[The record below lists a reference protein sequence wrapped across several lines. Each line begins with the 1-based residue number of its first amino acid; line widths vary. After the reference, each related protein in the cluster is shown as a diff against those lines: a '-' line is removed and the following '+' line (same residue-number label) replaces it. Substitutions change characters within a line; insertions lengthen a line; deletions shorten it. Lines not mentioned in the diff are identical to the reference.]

1 MADEQTFES
10 IPAHIRRAMTPE
22 QAAVVRHQLA
32 RTPLG
37 SDGAGADPVEAMR
50 ADYNDERAFWNEG
63 GPQMVRTDNMTLPLA
78 GASVPVRIH
87 RPVDAETL
95 PAIIFVHGGGFSV
108 GNLDTHDRIQRVLAA
123 ESGAA
128 VIAVDYSL
136 TPEAVFPQ
144 ALHEVAGAAA
154 YFAARGAEHGI
165 DPKRLAFAGDSAGAI
180 LSLTATLLLRD
191 EPGVAV
197 EAAGL
202 SDDPSVGDPAGDSAF
217 ESIRSL
223 LLYYGTYGLR
233 DSATMRLYGGWWDGL
248 SRNDLDDMLE
258 AHYRGAQHEAS
269 PYVDPLTADYS
280 KPVPPMFIVGAELDP
295 LADDSRALD
304 KVLGTFGRE
313 RELHLEEG
321 ALHSFLHYGR
331 MMEATRDVLTWG
343 AEYAAARF
351 DDV

>member
-10 IPAHIRRAMTPE
+10 IPSHIRRAMTPE

-32 RTPLG
+32 RVPL
-37 SDGAGADPVEAMR
+37 APEGADDDPVAAMR
-50 ADYNDERAFWNEG
+50 ADYSDERAFWNEG
-63 GPQMVRTDNMTLPLA
+63 GPQMVRTDNLTLPLA
-78 GASVPVRIH
+78 GTSVPVRIH
-87 RPVDAETL
+87 RPADAETL
-95 PAIIFVHGGGFSV
+95 PAIIFIHGGGFSV

-154 YFAARGAEHGI
+154 YFAARGSEHGI

-191 EPGVAV
+191 EPGTAA

-202 SDDPSVGDPAGDSAF
+202 SDDPSVGEPAGVSPF

-313 RELHLEEG
+313 SEFHLEEG
-321 ALHSFLHYGR
+321 VLHSFLHYGR
-331 MMEATRDVLTWG
+331 MMEASRDVLAWG

>member
-22 QAAVVRHQLA
+22 QAAVIRHQLA
-32 RTPLG
+32 RVPLAPE
-37 SDGAGADPVEAMR
+37 GAGDDPVAAMR

-63 GPQMVRTDNMTLPLA
+63 GPQMVRTDNLTLPLA
-78 GASVPVRIH
+78 GTSVPVRIH
-87 RPVDAETL
+87 RPADAETL
-95 PAIIFVHGGGFSV
+95 PAIIFIHGGGFSV

-154 YFAARGAEHGI
+154 YFAARGGEHGI
-165 DPKRLAFAGDSAGAI
+165 DPRRLAFAGDSAGAI

-191 EPGVAV
+191 EPGTAA

-202 SDDPSVGDPAGDSAF
+202 SDDASVGDPAGDSAF

-321 ALHSFLHYGR
+321 ALHSFLHFGR
-331 MMEATRDVLTWG
+331 MMEASRDVLAWG